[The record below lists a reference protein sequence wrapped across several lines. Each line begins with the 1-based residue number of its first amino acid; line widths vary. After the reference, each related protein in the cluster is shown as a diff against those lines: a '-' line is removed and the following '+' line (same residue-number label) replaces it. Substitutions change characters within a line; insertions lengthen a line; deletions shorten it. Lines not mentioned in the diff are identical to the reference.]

1 MDKDEKIAELEGI
14 NLYQATVIEAQAQE
28 IAELKRIIADLQEK
42 LNKNSQNSSKPP
54 SSDGLAKP
62 RLKSLRKRSGK
73 KAGGQEGHKGNGL
86 CLPEA
91 ERETVVHKPNQ
102 CEKCHMKGQ
111 CKSCGHSEVRNVIDI
126 EIITKVTEHYTES
139 YACPML
145 DGEVISG
152 KFPEGVNSSIQYG
165 KGVEALAIALNTAGM
180 MSVNRTHEILNSLLG
195 LPVST
200 GFIASTVRDF
210 GDRISGIVE
219 IIREELEKADVVNC
233 DETGTRVEGT
243 NYWVHSACNEEY
255 TYLSVQR
262 KRGSEGMTEAGF
274 LPDYKGIIIHDC
286 WSPYWSFQNALHGLC
301 CAHLLRELAGAL
313 ENAPEVSEWA
323 RQMTKLLLEMN
334 CRCDEARD
342 NGKTSLPEEKI
353 AAFEQRYDDIIALA
367 YATNPLPE
375 QPKGKR
381 GRPKRGKRLALIDR
395 LKEHKGEVC
404 LFVHDLRVPFTNNLA
419 EQSVRMVKVKTKVSG
434 CFRTEEGA
442 SCFAKIMSLL
452 QTARKHCIN
461 AFSAISA
468 TLATTC

>member
-1 MDKDEKIAELEGI
+1 ME
-14 NLYQATVIEAQAQE
+14 
-28 IAELKRIIADLQEK
+28 
-42 LNKNSQNSSKPP
+42 
-54 SSDGLAKP
+54 
-62 RLKSLRKRSGK
+62 
-73 KAGGQEGHKGNGL
+73 
-86 CLPEA
+86 
-91 ERETVVHKPNQ
+91 
-102 CEKCHMKGQ
+102 
-111 CKSCGHSEVRNVIDI
+111 
-126 EIITKVTEHYTES
+126 EIIS
-139 YACPML
+139 
-145 DGEVISG
+145 D

-180 MSVNRTHEILNSLLG
+180 VSVNRTHEIMNSLLG

-210 GDRISGIVE
+210 GNRISGIVKE
-219 IIREELEKADVVNC
+219 IRAEQEKADVVNC

-243 NYWVHSACNEEY
+243 NYWVHSACNEKY

-286 WSPYWSFQNALHGLC
+286 WSPYWSFQNVRHGLC
-301 CAHLLRELAGAL
+301 CAHLLRELAGAI
-313 ENAPEVSEWA
+313 ENAPEASEWA
-323 RQMTKLLLEMN
+323 SQMTELLLEMN
-334 CRCDEARD
+334 HRCNEVRDEGGSVLSD
-342 NGKTSLPEEKI
+342 EEI
-353 AAFEQRYDDIIALA
+353 AAFERRYDDIIALA

-381 GRPKRGKRLALIDR
+381 GKPKRGKRLALIDR

-434 CFRTEEGA
+434 CFRTEKGA
-442 SCFAKIMSLL
+442 SCFAKIMSFL
-452 QTARKHCIN
+452 QTARKNCIN

-468 TLATTC
+468 TLVTPC